1 MVMKAQ
7 VLSLVVL
14 LSSAA
19 HLALSTQAMAE
30 EAAPEAGPP
39 CVLDRMWVWANPDMA
54 TPGEHTAASYAQA
67 GSAERASI
75 LGLSNVVMAS
85 AGLPHDRDLAERW
98 TAEVADAP
106 RLVWEIMRDSY
117 EPEEDKKEVYAF
129 DFKRRIDHLASL
141 VKRYP
146 QIEAVMVDDM
156 TSVAVERGLK
166 PEHMGNIKTLL
177 KSRGLPLKLWGVL
190 YTMNLSEE
198 ATDPIV
204 REVDVISLWVWH
216 AKDLVD
222 LEKYITECEKRYP
235 GKPIELGLYMYDYGG
250 GRRMPLDVHQ
260 QQCETALKLLHQNR
274 IEGITFLTIKND
286 AEVVQW
292 TADWIKQVGKQELTT
307 PSAH

>member
-1 MVMKAQ
+1 MK
-7 VLSLVVL
+7 VNILFIGLL
-14 LSSAA
+14 LSSVT
-19 HLALSTQAMAE
+19 HLAVSSQAMAAE
-30 EAAPEAGPP
+30 SVPEAGSQT
-39 CVLDRMWVWANPDMA
+39 VHDKIWVWANPDMA
-54 TPGEHTAASYAQA
+54 TPGKHTAASFAQA

-75 LGLSNVVMAS
+75 LGVSNVVMAS
-85 AGLPHDRDLAERW
+85 AGLPHDRELAERW

-117 EPEEDKKEVYAF
+117 TPDEGKKETYTF
-129 DFKRRIDHLASL
+129 EFKRRIEHLASL

-166 PEHMGNIKTLL
+166 PEHMTNIKTLL
-177 KSRGLPLKLWGVL
+177 NKHGLPLQLWGVL

-204 REVDVISLWVWH
+204 REVDVISLWTWH
-216 AKDLVD
+216 ANDLVD
-222 LEKYITECEKRYP
+222 LEKYIAECEKRYP
-235 GKPIELGLYMYDYGG
+235 GKPIELGLYMYDYGN
-250 GRRMPLDVHQ
+250 GRRMPLDVHE

-274 IEGITFLTIKND
+274 IAGIIFLTIKND

-292 TADWIKQVGKQELTT
+292 TADWIKQVGKQKLK
-307 PSAH
+307 